1 MPTDVDAA
9 PWKRLEEI
17 ALTGDEN
24 ALREEADRLGHRETA
39 RAISR
44 LNSEARSRV
53 LSVLLPSVAA
63 DLIAELTDSHGAALL
78 EDLDTDV
85 AAHILDEM
93 ESDETADVLNRIAPD
108 RVEEILREMDPVEAA
123 QARKLTQYPKEVAG
137 GLMITEFLAFPE
149 TYTIQELIRE
159 IREKR
164 EEYYGY
170 SIQYF
175 YVVDTKGKLIGILR
189 IRDLL
194 LDHGDAM
201 LRDVMIRKPLFVRDD
216 APLDKLEEFFN
227 EYSFFGVPVVDAKG
241 VMIGVV
247 EREDVEE
254 ALTERVR
261 SDYMKAQGIVGG
273 DEIRSMSTARRSS
286 RRLSWLGPN
295 IVLNLISA
303 SVISYFEPTLKE
315 IIALVV
321 FIPIISDMSG
331 CSGNQAVGVSMRE
344 LSLGLIKPFDVF
356 HVWLKEVSVGI
367 INGIVLGILVGL
379 VALVWKGS
387 PNLGIVIGSALAV
400 NTVVAV
406 SFGGVLPLVMRRL
419 KLDPALASGPILTTV
434 TDMCGFFFVLGLATL
449 FLRAGLLP

>member
-241 VMIGVV
+241 VLIIHVPRNKV
-247 EREDVEE
+247 EFYRPLFGQMQA
-254 ALTERVR
+254 AL
-261 SDYMKAQGIVGG
+261 AQ
-273 DEIRSMSTARRSS
+273 
-286 RRLSWLGPN
+286 
-295 IVLNLISA
+295 
-303 SVISYFEPTLKE
+303 
-315 IIALVV
+315 
-321 FIPIISDMSG
+321 
-331 CSGNQAVGVSMRE
+331 
-344 LSLGLIKPFDVF
+344 IKPG
-356 HVWLKEVSVGI
+356 EVIHIHG
-367 INGIVLGILVGL
+367 
-379 VALVWKGS
+379 
-387 PNLGIVIGSALAV
+387 
-400 NTVVAV
+400 T
-406 SFGGVLPLVMRRL
+406 
-419 KLDPALASGPILTTV
+419 PAA
-434 TDMCGFFFVLGLATL
+434 
-449 FLRAGLLP
+449 